1 MEQLSTALHCHILSS
16 QYSQLLP
23 DTMKR
28 PLTENMSQS
37 KPSGSKSKNDNSGAA
52 KSKLVLEGKEFEQG
66 QKGWMGRI
74 LMMKIKY

>member
-1 MEQLSTALHCHILSS
+1 MVSL
-16 QYSQLLP
+16 

-37 KPSGSKSKNDNSGAA
+37 MPSGSKSLETIRVPKNDNSVAA
-52 KSKLVLEGKEFEQG
+52 KSKLVLEGKESEQG

-74 LMMKIKY
+74 LMMKIKS